1 MPQSWRQQI
10 SICDGVAAMA
20 IAGVALAA
28 RVAALGEGVG
38 RIERRM
44 GLEKLQ
50 RETAATSRAP
60 RFSIAKS
67 HRDGGNHAPR
77 ALDALEACSK
87 KLDSYLIL
95 HGRGNNHRYDGAK
108 KHRVVTPRFSIAPST
123 HALTPTGVSRHHP
136 FEI

>member
-1 MPQSWRQQI
+1 MPQSWRLQI

-60 RFSIAKS
+60 RFSITKS
-67 HRDGGNHAPR
+67 HRDGKNHAPR
-77 ALDALEACSK
+77 ALDALEAWSK

-95 HGRGNNHRYDGAK
+95 HGGGNNPQYDGAK
-108 KHRVVTPRFSIAPST
+108 KHRVVTLRFSVAPST
-123 HALTPTGVSRHHP
+123 HALTQTRVSRHDP

>member
-10 SICDGVAAMA
+10 SICDGVAAMG

-50 RETAATSRAP
+50 RKTASSARAP

-77 ALDALEACSK
+77 ALDALEVCSK
-87 KLDSYLIL
+87 KLASYLIL
-95 HGRGNNHRYDGAK
+95 
-108 KHRVVTPRFSIAPST
+108 
-123 HALTPTGVSRHHP
+123 
-136 FEI
+136 